1 LDTKEYLSAYYNGN
15 NGLKAKVDEQED
27 DIDPKEA
34 RHLDLPLQNLD
45 GIKVFVGRYC
55 PYIKKEINGEELT
68 TSIPE
73 SWKPSD
79 LTVEKLEELIK
90 AEKEGPQSIGDHP
103 DTGEPVFILNGRYG
117 PYVQVGEATDDNK
130 KPQRASLLKGMKPAD
145 VDLELALR
153 LLELPR
159 PLGKHPDTGKVIK
172 AGVGRYGPFV
182 VHDGTFA
189 SLRKGDHVLE
199 VELDRAVELL
209 AQKKK
214 PRKSGAIKELGKHPD
229 SGKKVRVMDGR
240 YGPYIK
246 HGKKNISLPND
257 IDPKEV
263 TMDIAAQLIE
273 EKGK

>member
-1 LDTKEYLSAYYNGN
+1 MRAYYKGN
-15 NGLKAKVDEQED
+15 NELKAKVDEQED
-27 DIDPKEA
+27 DIDPKDA
-34 RHLDLPLQNLD
+34 RSLDLPLQNLD
-45 GIKVFVGRYC
+45 GIKVFVGRYG
-55 PYIKKEINGEELT
+55 PYIKKEIDGEELT

-117 PYVQVGEATDDNK
+117 PYVQVGEVTDDNK
-130 KPQRASLLKGMKPAD
+130 KPQRASLLKGMKPAE

-153 LLELPR
+153 LLELRR
-159 PLGKHPDTGKVIK
+159 PLGKHPDTGKAVK

-189 SLRKGDHVLE
+189 SLRRRDYVVDG
-199 VELDRAVELL
+199 ELDRDGELRE
-209 AQKKK
+209 QKKHK
-214 PRKSGAIKELGKHPD
+214 NPRKRNVIRELGDPPD
-229 SGKKVRVMDGR
+229 NGKNVRVMRGR

-246 HGKKNISLPND
+246 YGKPNISVPND
-257 IDPKEV
+257 FDPEEV
-263 TMDIAAQLIE
+263 SMDIAVQLIT